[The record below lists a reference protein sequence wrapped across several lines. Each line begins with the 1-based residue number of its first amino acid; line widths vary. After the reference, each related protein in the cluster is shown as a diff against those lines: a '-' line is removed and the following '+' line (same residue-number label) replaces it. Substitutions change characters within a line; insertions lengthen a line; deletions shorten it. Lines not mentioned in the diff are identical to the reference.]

1 MYLKPVEAV
10 MVART
15 YFATSSAFRRP
26 EYVSPL
32 DFKYALRASHVHFSI
47 GVASEVVAAREELEA
62 AALGTYSA
70 ISHFKYIFAML
81 NPYCSIISV

>member
-15 YFATSSAFRRP
+15 YFATSLAFRRP

-32 DFKYALRASHVHFSI
+32 DFKYVLRASHVHYSI
-47 GVASEVVAAREELEA
+47 GVASEVVATREELEA

-81 NPYCSIISV
+81 NSYCSIICV